1 MRSAQA
7 LPAVPP
13 AAPATINM
21 NAPAMNANSDTASR
35 GQVIGSSQ
43 ANTLTASKTT
53 AAIATPL
60 RHPLQ
65 ATRNAFTDSA
75 TGPSALRKGDS
86 PIATAA
92 RALKI
97 SAPLAVAGNPHDA
110 QLVAFASF
118 PLSHAKQ
125 RQR

>member
-35 GQVIGSSQ
+35 GHVIGSSQ

-65 ATRNAFTDSA
+65 ATRDAFTDSA
-75 TGPSALRKGDS
+75 TGPSALRKDS

-97 SAPLAVAGNPHDA
+97 SAPLALAGNPHDA